1 MAWLKFRRT
10 AWFLG
15 LLALVPLVPG
25 CPPSSGPIDPNT
37 LEPLVVILNVTPA
50 QQAGPDSYMRFSWAD
65 AESAADLEVVES
77 NFLTAPLW
85 QRDTTVGGYA
95 VARISLQN
103 RAATVAHYTIKV
115 RDENGRTAE
124 TTTLVPVGPAVNT
137 APHPTFGH
145 TVSRVAIVKG
155 ATVADPITFDAGQT
169 WDEQDGQTPLQFRW
183 DLDGDGAYD
192 SDWSSAMTLTHAYT
206 REEALR
212 GEHITDT
219 EDMLHP
225 APMSGAY
232 QVYVLLVTLEV
243 RDTGGLTA
251 TKVSDVE
258 VDLYD

>member
-1 MAWLKFRRT
+1 MTWLNSRRT
-10 AWFLG
+10 AWFFG

-25 CPPSSGPIDPNT
+25 CPPSSGPVDPNT
-37 LEPLVVILNVTPA
+37 LEPLVVILNVTPT
-50 QQAGPDSYMRFSWAD
+50 QQAGPDSFMHFSWAD
-65 AESAADLEVVES
+65 AEATSDLEVVES

-95 VARISLQN
+95 VTQISLQN

-115 RDENGRTAE
+115 RDEDGRTAE
-124 TTTLVPVGPAVNT
+124 TTTLVPVGPATNT
-137 APHPTFGH
+137 APHPTFGN
-145 TVSRVAIVKG
+145 TVSRVAVTAG
-155 ATVADPITFDAGQT
+155 ATLADPITFDAGET
-169 WDEQDGQTPLQFRW
+169 WDEQDGQAPLQIRW
-183 DLDGDGAYD
+183 DFDGDGTYD
-192 SDWSSAMTLTHAYT
+192 SDWSSNLTLAHAYT

-219 EDMLHP
+219 EDLLHP
-225 APMSGAY
+225 APASGAY

-251 TKVSDVE
+251 TAVYDVE